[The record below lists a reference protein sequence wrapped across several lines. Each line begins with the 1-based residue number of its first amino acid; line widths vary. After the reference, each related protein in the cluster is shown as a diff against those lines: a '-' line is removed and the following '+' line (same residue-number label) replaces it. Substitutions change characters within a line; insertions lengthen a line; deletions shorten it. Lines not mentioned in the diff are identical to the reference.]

1 MIDYHCHLLPGLD
14 DGCQDLAEAV
24 ELARLLVGAGF
35 RQIYCTPHCI
45 RGVYDNTPSVVQA
58 AVAVLQQELDRQ
70 GIVLRLH
77 AGMEYYLD
85 EYFPRL
91 LSDLQ
96 PLGDTGMVL
105 VESPS
110 QAEGDAL
117 KEAIFA
123 IVRKGLTPLFAHPE
137 RYGFLALPASGSGL
151 LHKVKTYFS
160 GATSDGEA
168 GAHSLIGDLQRQGC
182 LFQGNIG
189 SFAGHY
195 GSSVA
200 QRARQLQQR
209 QFYYCFGSD
218 SHRPDSAQ
226 RILAAVPDVLGLNH
240 GLEERNSNLAADTHR

>member
-1 MIDYHCHLLPGLD
+1 MIDYHCHILPGLD
-14 DGCQDLAEAV
+14 DGCRDLAESV

-35 RQIYCTPHCI
+35 RQVYCTPHCI
-45 RGVYDNTPSVVQA
+45 RGVYDNTPTAVRG
-58 AVAVLQQELDRQ
+58 AVADLQRELDHQ
-70 GIVLRLH
+70 GIALQLY
-77 AGMEYYLD
+77 AGMEYTLD

-110 QAEGDAL
+110 QADGEAL
-117 KEAIFA
+117 KDFIFA

-137 RYGFLALPASGSGL
+137 RYGYLALPASGGGL
-151 LHKVKTYFS
+151 LHKVKAYFT
-160 GATSDGEA
+160 GTDRDGET
-168 GAHSLIGDLQRQGC
+168 GAHSLVEALRQQGC

-195 GSSVA
+195 GSSVT

-209 QFYYCFGSD
+209 QYYHCFGSD
-218 SHRPDSAQ
+218 AHRPESTRVMLGAG
-226 RILAAVPDVLGLNH
+226 LAA
-240 GLEERNSNLAADTHR
+240 LERKSPE